1 MHIAHVHVHVKP
13 GMEDEFVDACVA
25 NAASSVLEPDNLRFD
40 VLRSGAFY
48 HLDQLAL
55 VPIRP
60 RRRRELHSLRTL
72 SPSRRLFLSAH
83 HPSLLSIPT
92 HAPRCLSTPPLTP
105 FNSTP
110 TFVASYGRSPS
121 EEDPTRFV
129 LIEIYATAEG
139 PAAHKK
145 TPHYAEWR
153 KTVEDMMASP
163 RSARTFRP
171 VFPTEVDEWK
181 MSLWA

>member
-48 HLDQLAL
+48 HLDHLAL
-55 VPIRP
+55 VPVRP

-72 SPSRRLFLSAH
+72 YFPAFV
-83 HPSLLSIPT
+83 SLRP
-92 HAPRCLSTPPLTP
+92 PPLGFNPDAHTSTP

-121 EEDPTRFV
+121 DEDPTRFV

-139 PAAHKK
+139 PAAHKVRSIQK
-145 TPHYAEWR
+145 FFTHRSVSTFDRVPFQLTGELFLYGMALRRRRIMRSGGRRWR
-153 KTVEDMMASP
+153 T
-163 RSARTFRP
+163 
-171 VFPTEVDEWK
+171 
-181 MSLWA
+181 

>member
-1 MHIAHVHVHVKP
+1 MP
-13 GMEDEFVDACVA
+13 
-25 NAASSVLEPDNLRFD
+25 SS
-40 VLRSGAFY
+40 
-48 HLDQLAL
+48 
-55 VPIRP
+55 
-60 RRRRELHSLRTL
+60 
-72 SPSRRLFLSAH
+72 LSAQG
-83 HPSLLSIPT
+83 PTLSIPVLDAFQL
-92 HAPRCLSTPPLTP
+92 HLTP
-105 FNSTP
+105 LNSTP

-181 MSLWA
+181 MSLWAA